1 MDLKDRIIEH
11 RRALHQIP
19 ENAFEEHLT
28 ADYIRTQ
35 LEGMGY
41 QVEQVA
47 ETGLLAVKEG
57 SSEQR
62 PICFRAD
69 MDALEMDEQT
79 GLDYASTNGYTHAC
93 GHDGHMAILLGF
105 AEYVSQIPTLH
116 RGIVFVFQPGEE
128 NAGGADVVRKD
139 PVFQKYNVEAIF
151 GLHLQPNLPEGILGS
166 KAGPF
171 MAQTIELNITVE
183 GKSSHGAEPHN
194 GVDAI
199 YVTSQ
204 LIQSYQGI
212 ISRSK
217 SPLENAVLTIGKING
232 GSMRNLIA
240 EKVSMEG
247 TLRTFHMDTY
257 NQMIRRIEEVNK
269 GLEIIHNAR
278 VKTDFIDFCPPVV
291 NDEALYKKVSSL
303 FSSEEFVEMKP
314 LTISEDFGFYQTQI
328 PGLFLM
334 LGIRNEEKGY
344 THQLHSPK
352 LNFNEEVLCKGV
364 EAYIKIAQAM
374 DALT

>member
-1 MDLKDRIIEH
+1 M
-11 RRALHQIP
+11 
-19 ENAFEEHLT
+19 T